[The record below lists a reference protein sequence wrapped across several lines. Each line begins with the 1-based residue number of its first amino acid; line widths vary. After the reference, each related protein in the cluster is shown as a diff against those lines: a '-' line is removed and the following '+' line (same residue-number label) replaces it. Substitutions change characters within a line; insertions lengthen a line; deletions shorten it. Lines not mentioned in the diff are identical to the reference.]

1 MLHHIAKCKKDGVI
15 PSAYVKAHMANRENV
30 AVFAILEKC
39 TDMKHILGMTRSNGL
54 AFSKLLATQFVG
66 FWL

>member
-1 MLHHIAKCKKDGVI
+1 MQHHIAKCKKDDDI

-39 TDMKHILGMTRSNGL
+39 TDMKHILGMTRSNGM
-54 AFSKLLATQFVG
+54 AFSKLMAALFVG